1 MTRVNLFTGKWL
13 IPEMSEWD
21 ADYFNEEVRAR
32 YIEISRALDTTRP
45 GPERSRL
52 VEELD
57 ELER

>member
-13 IPEMSEWD
+13 ITEMSERD
-21 ADYFNEEVRAR
+21 ADYFNDEVRA
-32 YIEISRALDTTRP
+32 YIEIARALDTTPP
-45 GPERSRL
+45 GPARSRL